1 MGSIEGDDKD
11 RAHAVMSHIHN
22 EYQRWEWRKFK
33 YANTDTFSEH
43 LVTLEPWLIGVFKA
57 VRGDD

>member
-22 EYQRWEWRKFK
+22 EYHQWVWGAEHQHT
-33 YANTDTFSEH
+33 NTFMDH
-43 LVTLEPWLIGVFKA
+43 LSKLEPWLIEVFKA
-57 VRGDD
+57 VRGPR